1 MIRNIKNTAKENI
14 MRKSKGFSLFE
25 RGGQRS
31 GFTLI
36 ELLVVIA
43 IIAILAAMLM
53 PALQQ
58 ARERGKQSSCQSN
71 LKQIGL
77 AFTLYADMFNN
88 WIPSF
93 STTEHYGQQGDL
105 ASRPWIMLLA
115 RQTKLFDY
123 SDNWARAA
131 SPAEQKGVRFC
142 PSVTSNAKTPTS
154 YGINM
159 SLGLNCAPAPKP
171 AGIRDRQYWGGVWLT
186 SDGMGIFAKVDRV
199 PAPGRLAAA
208 GDSSSAYTIKPNSES
223 SVWPGVAQGAELR
236 HSNKLNMVFLDGH
249 VEALGAAQVPCW
261 FSGDT
266 VVRLNK
272 PWY

>member
-1 MIRNIKNTAKENI
+1 MRNDG
-14 MRKSKGFSLFE
+14 KSSLFG
-25 RGGQRS
+25 RDGRRND
-31 GFTLI
+31 FTLI

-88 WIPSF
+88 WIPSY
-93 STTEHYGQQGDL
+93 STTESYGRQGDL
-105 ASRPWIMLLA
+105 TSRPWIMPLA
-115 RQTKLFDY
+115 RETKLFDY
-123 SDNWARAA
+123 SDTWARTAT
-131 SPAEQKGVRFC
+131 PPEQKGVRFC
-142 PSVTSNAKTPTS
+142 PSVTRNATSPTS

-159 SLGLNCAPAPKP
+159 SLGINSAPATKP
-171 AGIRDRQYWGGVWLT
+171 AGIRGGQYWGGLWL
-186 SDGMGIFAKVDRV
+186 SGSGICIFAKVDRV
-199 PAPGRLAAA
+199 PAPGRLATA
-208 GDSSSAYTIKPNSES
+208 GDCSAGYMIKPNSES
-223 SVWPGVAQGAELR
+223 TDLAGVAKGAELR
-236 HSNKLNMVFLDGH
+236 HSGKLNMAFLDGH
-249 VEALGAAQVPCW
+249 VEVLGAAQVPCW

-266 VVRLNK
+266 VIRLSK

>member
-1 MIRNIKNTAKENI
+1 
-14 MRKSKGFSLFE
+14 MRKNRESSLFE
-25 RGGQRS
+25 RDGRWS
-31 GFTLI
+31 EFTLI

-58 ARERGKQSSCQSN
+58 ARERGKQSNCQSN

-88 WIPSF
+88 WIPSY
-93 STTEHYGQQGDL
+93 STTESYGQQGDL
-105 ASRPWIMLLA
+105 TSRPWIMLLA

-123 SDNWARAA
+123 SDSWARAA
-131 SPAEQKGVRFC
+131 TPPEQKGVRFC
-142 PSVTSNAKTPTS
+142 PSVTSNATSPTS

-199 PAPGRLAAA
+199 PAPGRLATA
-208 GDSSSAYTIKPNSES
+208 GDSSSGYAIKPNSES
-223 SVWPGVAQGAELR
+223 TVWPGVARGAELR
-236 HSNKLNMVFLDGH
+236 HSDKLNMAFLDGH
-249 VEALGAAQVPCW
+249 VEMLGAAQVPCW
-261 FSGDT
+261 YSGDT
-266 VVRLNK
+266 VIRLNK